1 MKIRIFLELLNL
13 SSRDSCPPTWQ
24 GFNFLRSNFPQK
36 TNVKN
41 RDGLKQLS
49 FVGDWRQIFR
59 FQYEAVSLLFSKPRS
74 EVFRFP
80 KRKKG
85 WTSSYY
91 ILNGKIGS
99 GSFFGFDPKINVYR
113 MSFHLPGISKEVGI
127 SSWWKSCC
135 TQSLNLSS
143 VNHFFVAMLYLI
155 VQKFFFWFP
164 YLAKLFFPCIS
175 LPLHHFSSQSTLL
188 PVDFTALGRFST
200 YFVPQ

>member
-24 GFNFLRSNFPQK
+24 GLNFLRSNFPQK

-113 MSFHLPGISKEVGI
+113 MQGSLLFPKMEFFIKAHIRGLSFFINMQNWVFYK
-127 SSWWKSCC
+127 K
-135 TQSLNLSS
+135 
-143 VNHFFVAMLYLI
+143 
-155 VQKFFFWFP
+155 
-164 YLAKLFFPCIS
+164 
-175 LPLHHFSSQSTLL
+175 
-188 PVDFTALGRFST
+188 R
-200 YFVPQ
+200 